1 MSLIM
6 LVNYI
11 INRIVRRQNKPL
23 IASKSIL
30 SMRQNFVVFSRKQ
43 LEILRFFQ
51 EILRSFYLCIP
62 EDATLDEMNELS
74 EKLKKELDKKS
85 DKT

>member
-1 MSLIM
+1 MST
-6 LVNYI
+6 I
-11 INRIVRRQNKPL
+11 IL
-23 IASKSIL
+23 EL
-30 SMRQNFVVFSRKQ
+30 SRKQ
-43 LEILRFFQ
+43 LEILYA
-51 EILRSFYLCIP
+51 SFKRYLDPSTPVLVP

>member
-1 MSLIM
+1 MST
-6 LVNYI
+6 I
-11 INRIVRRQNKPL
+11 ILKL
-23 IASKSIL
+23 
-30 SMRQNFVVFSRKQ
+30 SRKQ
-43 LEILRFFQ
+43 LEILYA
-51 EILRSFYLCIP
+51 SFKRYLDPSTPVLVP